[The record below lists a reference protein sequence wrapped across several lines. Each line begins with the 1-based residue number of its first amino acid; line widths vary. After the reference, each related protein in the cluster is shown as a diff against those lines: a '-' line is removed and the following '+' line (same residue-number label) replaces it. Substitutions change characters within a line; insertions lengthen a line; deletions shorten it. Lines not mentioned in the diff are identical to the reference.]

1 MSQTAPAFA
10 ARDPEEV
17 EGLGAAASGANLFVL
32 KQGDTFL
39 VADVFGDVRGEA
51 DGLFHNDT
59 RVLSRLRL
67 LLGGGRPSLLGGT
80 VSQDNVF
87 FIAHLTNHPLAP

>member
-1 MSQTAPAFA
+1 MSQTAPPFA
-10 ARDPEEV
+10 ARDPEV
-17 EGLGAAASGANLFVL
+17 EGLSAAASGANLFVL

-67 LLGGGRPSLLGGT
+67 LLGGGRPSLLAGA
-80 VSQDNVF
+80 VSQEMF
-87 FIAHLTNHPLAP
+87 SSPRI